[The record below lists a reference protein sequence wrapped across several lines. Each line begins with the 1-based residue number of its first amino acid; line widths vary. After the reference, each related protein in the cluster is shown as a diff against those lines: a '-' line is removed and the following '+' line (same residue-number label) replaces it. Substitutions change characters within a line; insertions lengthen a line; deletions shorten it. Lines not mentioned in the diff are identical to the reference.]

1 MSQFLKFWGF
11 CAFVGISWWTAA
23 AGLHGE
29 STAYIG
35 TQASSSEPAID
46 SLVKTL
52 AEPLKAVK
60 AKNVVVFDLRG
71 PNGGVYPAG
80 KWISDLVSVAM
91 RTEFPKLKII
101 DRSQL
106 NSDKVAL
113 FEREVKEARSV
124 GADVAIAGNFAGY
137 RAGSVSH

>member
-1 MSQFLKFWGF
+1 MLFRS
-11 CAFVGISWWTAA
+11 S
-23 AGLHGE
+23 AGEAPVSYTHL
-29 STAYIG
+29 
-35 TQASSSEPAID
+35 D
-46 SLVKTL
+46 
-52 AEPLKAVK
+52 
-60 AKNVVVFDLRG
+60 
-71 PNGGVYPAG
+71 VY
-80 KWISDLVSVAM
+80 KRQLVSVAM

-106 NSDKVAL
+106 NSNDEVPGNPMDKVAL

>member
-1 MSQFLKFWGF
+1 
-11 CAFVGISWWTAA
+11 
-23 AGLHGE
+23 
-29 STAYIG
+29 
-35 TQASSSEPAID
+35 
-46 SLVKTL
+46 
-52 AEPLKAVK
+52 VK

-106 NSDKVAL
+106 NSNDEVPGNPMDKVAL